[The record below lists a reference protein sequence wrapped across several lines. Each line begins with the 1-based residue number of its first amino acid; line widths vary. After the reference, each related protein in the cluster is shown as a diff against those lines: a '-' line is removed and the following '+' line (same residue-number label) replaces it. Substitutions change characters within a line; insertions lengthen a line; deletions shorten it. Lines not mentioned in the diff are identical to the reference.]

1 MKTVWFAAKNGS
13 QYWLRL
19 NSTRSVFEFSCRPG
33 KSGGEEFN
41 YDIYPSSLK
50 NKIIMT
56 EIIKA
61 FGQDEFSLIEK
72 SVTEYYLA
80 K

>member
-1 MKTVWFAAKNGS
+1 MKTVWFSAKNGA

-33 KSGGEEFN
+33 KTGGEEFN

-50 NKIIMT
+50 NRIIM
-56 EIIKA
+56 EQIVRA
-61 FGQDEFSLIEK
+61 FGQEEFSLIEK
-72 SVTEYYLA
+72 AVTQHYLSN
-80 K
+80 